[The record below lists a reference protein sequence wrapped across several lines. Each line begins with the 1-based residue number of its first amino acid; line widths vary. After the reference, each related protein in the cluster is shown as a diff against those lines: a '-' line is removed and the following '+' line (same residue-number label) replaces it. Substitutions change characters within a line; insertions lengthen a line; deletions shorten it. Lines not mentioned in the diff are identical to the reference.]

1 MPGAT
6 LRQSNATSRL
16 AAPHVLSHQIYS
28 IFIVFKLITYDLR
41 KSVYVLKIPKG
52 NILISSEYRY
62 KEKKTKLQKQLFS
75 VDASSIRRTCDGK
88 LKTDFLCKSETPRN
102 LYKRGM

>member
-16 AAPHVLSHQIYS
+16 AAPHVLCHQ
-28 IFIVFKLITYDLR
+28 
-41 KSVYVLKIPKG
+41 
-52 NILISSEYRY
+52 
-62 KEKKTKLQKQLFS
+62 QLFS

-88 LKTDFLCKSETPRN
+88 LKTKTFYVNQKHPKIAIREVCELSGSI
-102 LYKRGM
+102 RGEYITYFIFSAM